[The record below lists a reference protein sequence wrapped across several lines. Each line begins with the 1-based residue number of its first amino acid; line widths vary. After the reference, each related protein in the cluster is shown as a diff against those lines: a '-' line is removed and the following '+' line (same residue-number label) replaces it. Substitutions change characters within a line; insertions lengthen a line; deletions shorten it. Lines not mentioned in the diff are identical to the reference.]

1 MPERLG
7 GQASDNT
14 RWRVLNEIMA
24 RQYWRPSN
32 MLYPVPAVMISC
44 ADEEGRSNIMTAA
57 WAGTICSD
65 PVMVSVSIR
74 PERYSH
80 DVIARTKEFVINLT
94 TEDLTFA
101 ADFCGVR
108 SGRDVDK
115 FEYLHLTKVP
125 SQKVKAPSIGE
136 SPVCLECHV
145 TAIEKLGTHDMFLA
159 EVVQVSVDE
168 QYLDEKGRFLLEDAG
183 LAAYVHGSY
192 FALGEKLGTFG
203 FSVRKKE
210 KKEGGKR
217 RKTVPRKTRD
227 AGTAQGRKKDRISG
241 QEDTAAGRRKERP
254 AGQADT
260 GTGRQ
265 KEKPSGR
272 RKDKPAGQAD
282 TAARRKKTTSVFAD
296 RISARK
302 KKNTK

>member
-1 MPERLG
+1 MPEHFG
-7 GQASDNT
+7 GLESDNT
-14 RWRVLNEIMA
+14 RWWVLNEIMA

-115 FEYLHLTKVP
+115 FEYLHLTKIP

-227 AGTAQGRKKDRISG
+227 AGTAPGRKKDRIS
-241 QEDTAAGRRKERP
+241 
-254 AGQADT
+254 GQADT

-272 RKDKPAGQAD
+272 RKDKPASQAD

>member
-1 MPERLG
+1 
-7 GQASDNT
+7 
-14 RWRVLNEIMA
+14 
-24 RQYWRPSN
+24 

-115 FEYLHLTKVP
+115 FEYLHLTKIP

-227 AGTAQGRKKDRISG
+227 AGTAPGRKKDRIS
-241 QEDTAAGRRKERP
+241 
-254 AGQADT
+254 GQADT

>member
-14 RWRVLNEIMA
+14 RRRVLNEIMA

-210 KKEGGKR
+210 GGKR
-217 RKTVPRKTRD
+217 RKTAEKRPDFRSGRHRRRAEKRKACRSGRHRHRAAERKAVRPQKRQACRSGRHRRQAEKNNLCFCGQD
-227 AGTAQGRKKDRISG
+227 IRKK
-241 QEDTAAGRRKERP
+241 
-254 AGQADT
+254 
-260 GTGRQ
+260 
-265 KEKPSGR
+265 EK
-272 RKDKPAGQAD
+272 KH
-282 TAARRKKTTSVFAD
+282 
-296 RISARK
+296 
-302 KKNTK
+302 